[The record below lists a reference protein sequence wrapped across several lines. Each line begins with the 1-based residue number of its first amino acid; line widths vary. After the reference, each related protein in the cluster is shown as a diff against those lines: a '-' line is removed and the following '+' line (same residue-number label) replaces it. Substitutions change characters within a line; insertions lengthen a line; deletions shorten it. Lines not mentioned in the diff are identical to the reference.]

1 MSTSLLCFEILL
13 DAAALISPEVVSPD
27 EVTLESRVSLL
38 PITTWNKIGTRK
50 LMIMFRIYRST
61 NSSQKHNSKISLPC
75 CLSSWR
81 ILLQPMM
88 WRRWLK
94 ESPWNFIKKSLR
106 PSSNCYTDFGCYI
119 HISFINDTFS
129 VVIFLPTL
137 DWRKK
142 QLVQFQQRQ
151 MPCQTCWTKSLWQ
164 STTFEIS
171 RLNWSPIIKCH

>member
-1 MSTSLLCFEILL
+1 MQITSKTLCWPFILAVACLSTFSSVPWRSSNILQYDGWRMSTSLLCFEILL

-50 LMIMFRIYRST
+50 LMITFRIYRS

-106 PSSNCYTDFGCYI
+106 PSSNCYTDFI
-119 HISFINDTFS
+119 FIFHS
-129 VVIFLPTL
+129 
-137 DWRKK
+137 
-142 QLVQFQQRQ
+142 
-151 MPCQTCWTKSLWQ
+151 
-164 STTFEIS
+164 
-171 RLNWSPIIKCH
+171 

>member
-1 MSTSLLCFEILL
+1 MQITSKTLCWPFILAVACLSTFSSVPWRSSNILQYDGWRMSTSLLCFEILL

-50 LMIMFRIYRST
+50 LMITFRIYRST

-106 PSSNCYTDFGCYI
+106 PSSNCYTDFI
-119 HISFINDTFS
+119 FIFHS
-129 VVIFLPTL
+129 
-137 DWRKK
+137 
-142 QLVQFQQRQ
+142 
-151 MPCQTCWTKSLWQ
+151 
-164 STTFEIS
+164 
-171 RLNWSPIIKCH
+171 